1 MYTFPKVTW
10 ELPLTA
16 SYSFGDKTFDKEWR
30 FLCACA
36 APLLTASNFPIS
48 LAAELNWNVTLELAT
63 AHGVLN
69 LLAARLKENGFQDIP
84 AAARAELQSRTRAKN
99 LFTLSLTAELFRVLD
114 EFRQAGI
121 AVIPVKG
128 PVVSLLAYGDPGMR
142 NYADLDF
149 LVRQEEIPPANA
161 LMRKLQF
168 QAGVPEQAVRAGKI
182 PGEYQFTRP
191 GTELIVELHTEDTL
205 RYYPRP
211 MRINDLFA
219 RQRRVPL
226 DGKEIPALRLE
237 DEFLFDCIHGTKD
250 FWERLMWAAD
260 IAAMV
265 ARHPEFDWAMTRQ
278 AAKDVGA
285 RRMLHVALA
294 LAESLFGV
302 LVPAPMAEE
311 VRKDIAARSLV
322 EQIET
327 WMPLAGYAPPGL
339 SNRARFRWKVA
350 GGGFA
355 GAAFLLRLSLSTTEE
370 DWGAANEDRNSRLWE
385 AVKRPFR
392 LIRKY
397 SQGS

>member
-1 MYTFPKVTW
+1 M
-10 ELPLTA
+10 LA
-16 SYSFGDKTFDKEWR
+16 
-30 FLCACA
+30 
-36 APLLTASNFPIS
+36 ASNFPAS

-69 LLAARLKENGFQDIP
+69 LLSARLKETGFQGMP
-84 AAARAELQSRTRAKN
+84 PVARRELQDRTRAKN
-99 LFTLSLTAELFRVLD
+99 LFTLSLTAELFRILD

-121 AVIPVKG
+121 AAIPVKG
-128 PVVSLLAYGDPGMR
+128 PLLSLLAYGNPGMR

-149 LVRQEEIPPANA
+149 LVRQEEILPAST

-168 QAGVPEQAVRAGKI
+168 AADVPEQAIRVGKI

-191 GTELIVELHTEDTL
+191 GTQLIVELHTEDTL

-211 MRINDLFA
+211 MRINDLLA
-219 RQRRVPL
+219 RQRRVLL

-250 FWERLMWAAD
+250 FWERLVWAAD

-265 ARHPEFDWAMTRQ
+265 TRHPELDWAILRQ
-278 AAKDVGA
+278 MAKDAGA
-285 RRMLHVALA
+285 GRMLYVALL
-294 LAESLFGV
+294 LAESLLGV

-311 VRKDIAARSLV
+311 VRKDAAAGSLV
-322 EQIET
+322 RHVEA
-327 WMPLAGYAPPGL
+327 WMPGAGYAPPAL
-339 SNRARFRWKVA
+339 SKRAWFRWKVA

-370 DWGAANEDRNSRLWE
+370 DWEAANEDHNSRLWE

-397 SQGS
+397 SQGG

>member
-1 MYTFPKVTW
+1 
-10 ELPLTA
+10 LPLTA
-16 SYSFGDKTFDKEWR
+16 SYSFGGKILDKEWR

-36 APLLTASNFPIS
+36 SPLLSTSNFPVS
-48 LAAELNWNVTLELAT
+48 AAAELDWNVTLELAT

-69 LLAARLKENGFQDIP
+69 LLAARLKETGFQDVP
-84 AAARAELQSRTRAKN
+84 AAVRIELQNRARAKN
-99 LFTLSLTAELFRVLD
+99 LFTLSLTAELFRILD

-149 LVRQEEIPPANA
+149 LVRQEEILPASA

-168 QAGVPEQAVRAGKI
+168 QADVPEQAIRAGKI

-191 GTELIVELHTEDTL
+191 GTQLIVELHTENTL
-205 RYYPRP
+205 RYYPKP
-211 MRINDLFA
+211 MHVDDLFA
-219 RQRRVPL
+219 RQRRVVL
-226 DGKEIPALRLE
+226 DGKQIPALSLE

-265 ARHPEFDWAMTRQ
+265 TRHPALDWTMVRQ
-278 AAKDVGA
+278 AAKDAGA
-285 RRMLHVALA
+285 GRMLYVALA
-294 LAESLFGV
+294 LAESLLGV

-311 VRKDIAARSLV
+311 VRKDAVARRLV
-322 EQIET
+322 RQIET
-327 WMPLAGYAPPGL
+327 WMPGAGYRPPAL
-339 SNRARFRWKVA
+339 SKRVEFRWKVA

-370 DWGAANEDRNSRLWE
+370 DWEATNDDRNSRFWE

-397 SQGS
+397 SQGG